1 MAQAATLDAA
11 QLRRVLDYLKTRRHY
26 QRNRAMLLLTHWAML
41 RVGEVA
47 ALRYCDVMDADGRI
61 HSETVLEAAQ
71 TKGDKSRRIWFNERM
86 RAELAAYVAAHKPK
100 YKQQPLFYTQRRDG
114 FTANTLTHI
123 INGIYSKAGIA
134 NASSHSGRR
143 SGLTTLADK
152 GVSVRVLMA
161 LAGHSQIATTQRY
174 IDLRPSVVKA
184 AVELI

>member
-11 QLRRVLDYLKTRRHY
+11 QLQRVLVYLKTRRHY
-26 QRNRAMLLLTHWAML
+26 RRNRTMVLLTHWSML

-47 ALRYCDVMDADGRI
+47 ALRYCDVLDADGQIRT
-61 HSETVLEAAQ
+61 ETVLAAEQ

-86 RAELAAYVAAHKPK
+86 RAELAAYVAAHRPK

-123 INGIYSKAGIA
+123 INGIYSQAGIA

-174 IDLRPSVVKA
+174 IDLRPSVVRA
-184 AVELI
+184 AVELV